1 MLGKGM
7 DVGEPSA
14 LHRMTVVIRDPSF
27 SICWVRER
35 IWVRSLPY
43 TI

>member
-1 MLGKGM
+1 MLGKGK
-7 DVGEPSA
+7 DLGEHTA

-35 IWVRSLPY
+35 IWVSTLPY
-43 TI
+43 TE